1 MNNPIDIGRMYG
13 LNNTNTR
20 TINPQDTVYMLN
32 NANKLPQRETSPNTD
47 DMGMSMQGENMNITD
62 EMPYNSDCGMKQQ
75 NYDNNR
81 NMYSSKNKKSNVN
94 NMKMH
99 SNMSANTNQN
109 MWQSTWGNMHSQMQN
124 NSQLMP
130 INSNISAH
138 SVTPN
143 IIYQGSTHNHNI
155 EYMNELMRTQV
166 GKMADVEFLVGTN
179 NTHVK
184 RGQITGVG
192 TNYIV
197 IREYDTGRT
206 MVGDFSDI
214 KFVTIYDDYH

>member
-20 TINPQDTVYMLN
+20 TISSRDAIHMRN
-32 NANKLPQRETSPNTD
+32 NAINFPQRETLQNTD
-47 DMGMSMQGENMNITD
+47 DMGMSITGESMNIVD
-62 EMPYNSDCGMKQQ
+62 EIPYNSDCDMKQQ

-81 NMYSSKNKKSNVN
+81 NMYSTQNKKSNVN
-94 NMKMH
+94 NMKTR
-99 SNMSANTNQN
+99 SDMSTNTNQN
-109 MWQSTWGNMHSQMQN
+109 MWQSTGENMHSQMQN

-130 INSNISAH
+130 KNSGMSSH

-143 IIYQGSTHNHNI
+143 IIFQSPTHNHNI

-166 GKMADVEFLVGTN
+166 GKIADVEFLVGTN
-179 NTHVK
+179 ITHVK

-197 IREYDTGRT
+197 IKEYDTGRT

-214 KFVTIYDDYH
+214 KFVTIYDDYY

>member
-20 TINPQDTVYMLN
+20 TISSQDAMHMRN
-32 NANKLPQRETSPNTD
+32 NAIHFPQRENTQNTYD
-47 DMGMSMQGENMNITD
+47 TGMSTQEEAVNITD
-62 EMPYNSDCGMKQQ
+62 DMPYNSECGMNKQS
-75 NYDNNR
+75 YDNNR
-81 NMYSSKNKKSNVN
+81 NMYSTQNKKSNLN
-94 NMKMH
+94 NMKH
-99 SNMSANTNQN
+99 SNTSNNANQN
-109 MWQSTWGNMHSQMQN
+109 MWQSTGDNMQN
-124 NSQLMP
+124 GSQLMP
-130 INSNISAH
+130 INYGMSAH

-143 IIYQGSTHNHNI
+143 IIYQSSTHNHNI

-166 GKMADVEFLVGTN
+166 GKMADVEFLVGTST
-179 NTHVK
+179 THIK

-197 IREYDTGRT
+197 IKEYDTGRT

-214 KFVTIYDDYH
+214 KFVTIYDDF

>member
-20 TINPQDTVYMLN
+20 TINHQDTMHMLN
-32 NANKLPQRETSPNTD
+32 NAHNLPQRETSPNTD
-47 DMGMSMQGENMNITD
+47 DMGISMQGENMNIAD
-62 EMPYNSDCGMKQQ
+62 EMQYNSDCGMKQQ
-75 NYDNNR
+75 NYDNKR
-81 NMYSSKNKKSNVN
+81 NMYSTQNKKSNVN

-99 SNMSANTNQN
+99 SNMSTNTNQN
-109 MWQSTWGNMHSQMQN
+109 MWQGTGDSMHSQMQN
-124 NSQLMP
+124 SSQLMP
-130 INSNISAH
+130 INSGMSAH
-138 SVTPN
+138 SVIPN
-143 IIYQGSTHNHNI
+143 IIYQSSAHNHNI

-184 RGQITGVG
+184 RGQITAVG

-214 KFVTIYDDYH
+214 KFVTIYDNF

>member
-1 MNNPIDIGRMYG
+1 MDNGEWKMKNAFVCRQ
-13 LNNTNTR
+13 
-20 TINPQDTVYMLN
+20 TIHCPLSIFHY
-32 NANKLPQRETSPNTD
+32 PF
-47 DMGMSMQGENMNITD
+47 
-62 EMPYNSDCGMKQQ
+62 
-75 NYDNNR
+75 
-81 NMYSSKNKKSNVN
+81 SS
-94 NMKMH
+94 
-99 SNMSANTNQN
+99 
-109 MWQSTWGNMHSQMQN
+109 
-124 NSQLMP
+124 

-166 GKMADVEFLVGTN
+166 GKMADVEFLVGTST
-179 NTHVK
+179 THIK

-197 IREYDTGRT
+197 IKEYDTGRT

-214 KFVTIYDDYH
+214 KFVTIYDDF